1 MSKLHKCLAPPA
13 PQRGFTLVELM
24 VTVAIAVFL
33 LFGLVKVVENI
44 RGANGN
50 QQALAL
56 LQDEQRFAMTVL
68 TDVIQQG
75 GYFPTTAPPQTYTLT
90 TALPLFT
97 GPQGWEVYQV
107 AQPFVGSHPAAT
119 GPDAIGVRYRTAKND
134 GVILCDGSTNT
145 AFSPDQVYASQFY
158 VVPPVGNVPGQLMC
172 QLSVGANTNAAV
184 SLITGLQTMVIWYG
198 VNRTSPSTT
207 YNIDTYLTA
216 DQMCSNSASPCGFDD
231 WSNVSSVR
239 VQLTFV
245 NPLASQPGQ
254 PATIVIERVVEVM
267 ARAGEH
273 T

>member
-1 MSKLHKCLAPPA
+1 MSKLYKPTAPRA

-44 RGANGN
+44 RGANSN

-75 GYFPTTAPPQTYTLT
+75 GYFPTTAPPQTYTPIS
-90 TALPLFT
+90 ALPLFS
-97 GPQGWEVYQV
+97 GPQGWEVYPV
-107 AQPFVGSHPAAT
+107 AQAFVGSHPAAA
-119 GPDAIGVRYRTAKND
+119 GPDTIGVRYRTALND

-145 AFSPDQVYASQFY
+145 TFAPDQYYASQFY
-158 VVPPVGNVPGQLMC
+158 VVPPVGNTPGQLMC
-172 QLSVGANTNAAV
+172 QLSVGTNTNAAV
-184 SLITGLQTMVIWYG
+184 SLITGLQSMVIWYG

-216 DQMCSNSASPCGFDD
+216 DQMCSNAASPCGFDD
-231 WSNVSSVR
+231 WSNISSVR

-245 NPLASQPGQ
+245 NPLFPQPGQ
-254 PATIVIERVVEVM
+254 PATIVIERVIQVM
-267 ARAGEH
+267 ARAGVH

>member
-1 MSKLHKCLAPPA
+1 MSKLYKPTAPLA

-44 RGANGN
+44 RGANSN

-56 LQDEQRFAMTVL
+56 LQDEQRFAMTVM

-75 GYFPTTAPPQTYTLT
+75 GYFPSPTIYQLIN
-90 TALPLFT
+90 ALPAFS
-97 GPQGWEVYQV
+97 GPQAWEVYQV
-107 AQPFVGSHPAAT
+107 AQPFTGSHPAPT
-119 GPDAIGVRYRTAKND
+119 GPDTIGVRYRTALND

-145 AFSPDQVYASQFY
+145 TIAPDQVYASQFY
-158 VVPPVGNVPGQLMC
+158 VVPPAGAVPGQLMC
-172 QLSVGANTNAAV
+172 QLSIGPNTNAAV
-184 SLITGLQTMVIWYG
+184 SLITGLQSMVIWYG

-216 DQMCSNSASPCGFDD
+216 DQMCSNAASPCGFDD
-231 WSNVSSVR
+231 WSNISAVR

-245 NPLASQPGQ
+245 NPLASQAGQ
-254 PATIVIERVVEVM
+254 PATIVIERVIEVM
-267 ARAGEH
+267 ARAGVH

>member
-1 MSKLHKCLAPPA
+1 MSKLYKPTAPRA
-13 PQRGFTLVELM
+13 LQRGFTLVELM

-44 RGANGN
+44 RGANSN

-56 LQDEQRFAMTVL
+56 LQDEQRFAMTVM

-75 GYFPTTAPPQTYTLT
+75 GYFPSPTTYTLF
-90 TALPLFT
+90 TALPAFS
-97 GPQGWEVYQV
+97 GPQAWEVYQV

-119 GPDAIGVRYRTAKND
+119 GPDTIGVRYRTALND

-145 AFSPDQVYASQFY
+145 TVAPDQIYASQFY
-158 VVPPVGNVPGQLMC
+158 VVPPVGNTPGQLMC
-172 QLSVGANTNAAV
+172 QLSIGANTNAAV
-184 SLITGLQTMVIWYG
+184 SLITGLQSMVIWYG

-207 YNIDTYLTA
+207 YNVDTYLTA
-216 DQMCSNSASPCGFDD
+216 DQMCSNAASPCGFDD

-245 NPLASQPGQ
+245 NPLFPQPGQ
-254 PATIVIERVVEVM
+254 PATIVVERVIQVM
-267 ARAGEH
+267 ARAGVH